1 MFLEKNSPHTSL
13 HFDTLS
19 YNISNLPKKSEI
31 NQLSIAEKKVLEA
44 STIIKL
50 IDPEV
55 LEQADENNF
64 RNSLDSTINIVSE
77 LISSVTS
84 SLSSLYFNHSVMQL
98 SF

>member
-1 MFLEKNSPHTSL
+1 L
-13 HFDTLS
+13 DTLS
-19 YNISNLPKKSEI
+19 YNISNLPKSEI

-64 RNSLDSTINIVSE
+64 RNIR
-77 LISSVTS
+77 
-84 SLSSLYFNHSVMQL
+84 
-98 SF
+98 